1 MTLLTFR
8 CRVLEKI
15 PPFNAQEVKHPPVCG
30 RLRDSGDPK
39 SLSSASLPPQGL
51 AVGHVFP
58 NMAHQP
64 ANVDHFVGWEV
75 QEDLLQDIHRG
86 CEELTGHRYVKSASK
101 HRRGIETLETTQ
113 EPIITQIW
121 ERYHCR
127 RVMCMALKMVEIGC
141 QACFVYCRETWLV
154 TQRSR

>member
-1 MTLLTFR
+1 MEQLLTLLTFR

-58 NMAHQP
+58 HMAHQP

-101 HRRGIETLETTQ
+101 HRCGIENTRNNTGANHNTNMGEG
-113 EPIITQIW
+113 P
-121 ERYHCR
+121 
-127 RVMCMALKMVEIGC
+127 CM
-141 QACFVYCRETWLV
+141 QASHVHG
-154 TQRSR
+154 S

>member
-1 MTLLTFR
+1 MTRLTFR

-15 PPFNAQEVKHPPVCG
+15 PPFNAQEVKHPPACG

-58 NMAHQP
+58 HMAHQP

-86 CEELTGHRYVKSASK
+86 CEELTGHRYGQVNF
-101 HRRGIETLETTQ
+101 
-113 EPIITQIW
+113 
-121 ERYHCR
+121 
-127 RVMCMALKMVEIGC
+127 
-141 QACFVYCRETWLV
+141 QAPTWD
-154 TQRSR
+154 